1 MTTENKE
8 SQENF
13 FIDESEP
20 DLTHTS
26 EVNQPVVQEHK
37 ALSQEQKIEFIIS
50 NTTQRISKERVE
62 SCMRRKKTTPIYT
75 KNYHLF
81 DVDFSV
87 CSIDPKKFLILP
99 VKNKA

>member
-13 FIDESEP
+13 FIDEPEP

-37 ALSQEQKIEFIIS
+37 ELPREQKIDFIIY
-50 NTTQRISKERVE
+50 NTPQRISKERAE
-62 SCMRRKKTTPIYT
+62 ACMRRKKTTHIYT

-81 DVDFSV
+81 DVDFHV
-87 CSIDPKKFLILP
+87 CSIAPQKFLILP
-99 VKNKA
+99 VKNKT